1 MKLESLKY
9 AHMGKEINTY
19 RNPKDGNKVLEIY
32 SLDFISDR
40 NHTYGWLGLHL
51 RHFRIKILLKWAD
64 KVHVPAYEVVGSAK
78 RPNGMPCIVFAN
90 NSG

>member
-1 MKLESLKY
+1 
-9 AHMGKEINTY
+9 MGKEINTY

-64 KVHVPAYEVVGSAK
+64 KVHVPAYDVAMDLVKYYFYPRERIHVDRTILPSDK
-78 RPNGMPCIVFAN
+78 
-90 NSG
+90 S